1 MKTLNWLLT
10 LLAIGLVCAG
20 CQAAAQPLPTATV
33 PPPATETPVPTET
46 EPPPSPTVTSTPTP
60 TSVWDLSVTAVQIIP
75 KRQLTIVLPDEA
87 VPGTLN
93 ASLDCFARQPE
104 DAEAFTCPSGDYQRT
119 NLGGHENLLVV
130 DLLLV
135 NTADSIA
142 TFDIYDVEIAG
153 PDPDGESE
161 DALGVGGSSGPF
173 LFLWGSREEVR
184 KLKVEPGEV
193 SIRLLFAPLEEMAD
207 TSITFSDMAAVP
219 LPEAQVVLEPGRPT
233 ATLSSLE
240 GIDQLPEGWR
250 TLPLDPPADE
260 VDGWTTALDDAR
272 FALPQAW
279 TCHETPGD
287 FGSTYSC
294 ILDQSEEPFGNQQ
307 KTKLLV
313 SSFWWMDF
321 IPSVDSLADIVPN
334 REKGKEFYG
343 YTCESEYFQI
353 DGLEAATIA
362 CTNPDYDETIDYDTD
377 RDAFGEAKR
386 QIPNY
391 FILILNG
398 DRIDQF
404 DFSTWDPAEMPSLF
418 EEIIP
423 FIHYGSPE

>member
-1 MKTLNWLLT
+1 MKILNWLST

-20 CQAAAQPLPTATV
+20 CQGAAQPLPTAS
-33 PPPATETPVPTET
+33 PAPPATDTPVPTKT
-46 EPPPSPTVTSTPTP
+46 EPPPSPTATSTPIP
-60 TSVWDLSVTAVQIIP
+60 TSVWELSVSAVQIIP
-75 KRQLTIVLPDEA
+75 KRQLNIVLPDEA
-87 VPGTLN
+87 VPDTLN
-93 ASLDCFARQPE
+93 ALMDCFAQQPE
-104 DAEAFTCPSGDYQRT
+104 GVDAFTCPSGDYQRT
-119 NLGGHENLLVV
+119 NLADHENLLVI
-130 DLLLV
+130 DLVLM
-135 NTADSIA
+135 NRSDSIA

-161 DALGVGGSSGPF
+161 DALGIGGSSGPLLL
-173 LFLWGSREEVR
+173 LFGSGEEVR
-184 KLKVEPGEV
+184 KLDVEPGEV
-193 SIRLLFAPLEEMAD
+193 SLRLLFAPLEEMAD
-207 TSITFSDMAAVP
+207 ARFTFADLAVVP
-219 LPEAQVVLEPGRPT
+219 LPEAQVVLEPVRPT

-287 FGSTYSC
+287 TMTTYSC
-294 ILDQSEEPFGNQQ
+294 ILNESEDRFENQM

-313 SSFWWMDF
+313 SSFWWMDY
-321 IPSVDSLADIVPN
+321 IPSVDSLANLVPDY
-334 REKGKEFYG
+334 EDGQAFYG
-343 YTCESEYFQI
+343 HTCVSEYFEI

-362 CTNPDYDETIDYDTD
+362 CTNPNYDETIDYDTD
-377 RDAFGEAKR
+377 RDAFGEAKS
-386 QIPNY
+386 QIPTY

-404 DFSTWDPAEMPSLF
+404 DFSTWDPSEMPSLF